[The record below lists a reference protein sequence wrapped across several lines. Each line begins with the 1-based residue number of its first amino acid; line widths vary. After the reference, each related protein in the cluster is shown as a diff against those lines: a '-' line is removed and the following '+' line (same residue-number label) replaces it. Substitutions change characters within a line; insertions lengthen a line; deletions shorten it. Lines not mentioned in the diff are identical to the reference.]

1 MTRHTFRTAHAA
13 FTLIELLVVIGIIAL
28 LMAILLPALEKAR
41 EQANKTRCATH
52 LQQLGQSLSLYSN
65 ENHGDYPRTIYVP
78 GAPLAQGTS
87 PAAPDPF
94 RAGGPV
100 PNDVTAALFLLI
112 RTQGLPP
119 KILTCPYND
128 VNTFEP
134 DRAQNI
140 TGRSNFTDYRK
151 NLGYSY
157 ANPYPDAAAV
167 AAGYRL
173 TNRMNPAFAVAAD
186 LNSGQINAKTGK
198 SDNSANHE
206 DEGQNVLF
214 ADGHVEWKRESDCG
228 VNKDDIYRN
237 QAGAAGSPSNPTD
250 SVLLPTQK

>member
-1 MTRHTFRTAHAA
+1 MTMARHNSWTAKAA
-13 FTLIELLVVIGIIAL
+13 FSLIELLVVIGIMAV

-65 ENHGDYPRTIYVP
+65 ENHGDYPRTTYVP
-78 GAPLAQGTS
+78 GAPLAQGTN

-134 DRAQNI
+134 DRAQTI
-140 TGRSNFTDYRK
+140 TGRSNFTDNRK
-151 NLGYSY
+151 HLASTYTTP
-157 ANPYPDAAAV
+157 NPHPPPSPAA
-167 AAGYRL
+167 
-173 TNRMNPAFAVAAD
+173 
-186 LNSGQINAKTGK
+186 
-198 SDNSANHE
+198 H
-206 DEGQNVLF
+206 
-214 ADGHVEWKRESDCG
+214 
-228 VNKDDIYRN
+228 
-237 QAGAAGSPSNPTD
+237 
-250 SVLLPTQK
+250 